1 MEIRLL
7 TAHVTL
13 LKQPQKTFMN
23 RALFFLTF
31 VLLSFSALAQTAK
44 MGQANQIEIYLN
56 EVPFEPDAPAVILM
70 TQGESK
76 FFGSVFETTYFVRMK
91 ILAEAGK
98 QYADVRIRYYVG
110 DKRYEEIS
118 GVKAQTVNYVRGV
131 KTEEIKVEKEGIFD
145 VAMDNGYQEMRIT
158 FPNIQ
163 VGSIIEYTY
172 KKTDKNITFIDGWT
186 FQQSIPTLFSK
197 YQITMTPYLQYR
209 TIGQGSNYAN
219 KVEKTDSNGTYSWT
233 LRDQYSIKEEPFM
246 KNFRD
251 YVDRIEFQL
260 TQYQTR
266 SATAGVEWEKVL
278 NTWEALGDDMIT
290 YYSDKGFYR
299 SNPIEKEA
307 LNIDLSGG
315 SQKEQAAKAYYYLRD
330 NYLIKGDDW
339 IYPKQSLNQL
349 LKSKV
354 GSPVELMLTL
364 MGILKS
370 MGIKCDP
377 VLIGSKGH
385 GRSELVEYPFLNQFD
400 EILLLT
406 ELDGSLQFLD
416 VSDRM
421 APFGYVDLDKHV
433 SGGLY
438 LQKKQSKLIPID
450 IRHNSNTVHFNQ
462 VSLNEDGQLQMQS
475 SFRNYFYK
483 GLDLAHLIDSKERKS
498 EPLDKIFKEEDH
510 AEFSNFKVDDAL
522 REKNYYT
529 LNYEVTYPKT
539 ANSNLLSFR
548 PLKFS
553 SFSENPFSEE
563 YRVFPVDFEYAFS
576 ETYNTNVMIP
586 EGYEVDDY
594 PLQESFTI
602 DGGYVTFM
610 YSPTMMDNMLKITAR
625 FEVKIP
631 LIPAYQYENLKFFME
646 SVASK
651 LSEPVI
657 LKKKTSL

>member
-1 MEIRLL
+1 
-7 TAHVTL
+7 
-13 LKQPQKTFMN
+13 MN
-23 RALFFLTF
+23 RALLSISLFLT
-31 VLLSFSALAQTAK
+31 SFAVFSQTAK
-44 MGQANQIEIYLN
+44 LGEANQTEIYLG

-76 FFGSVFETTYFVRMK
+76 FFGNVFETTYFVRLK
-91 ILAEAGK
+91 ILTEVGK

-118 GVKAQTVNYVRGV
+118 GVKAQTVNYVRGA

-145 VAMDNGYQEMRIT
+145 VAVNNGYHEVRIS
-158 FPNIQ
+158 FPNVQ
-163 VGSIIEYTY
+163 VGSILEYTY
-172 KKTDKNITFIDGWT
+172 KKTDKNITFIDGWA
-186 FQQSIPTLFSK
+186 FQNNIPTLFSK
-197 YQITMTPYLQYR
+197 YQITMSPYLGYR

-233 LRDQYSIKEEPFM
+233 LRDQYSLKEEPFM
-246 KNFRD
+246 KNYRD

-266 SATAGVEWEKVL
+266 SSTAGVEWEKVL
-278 NTWEALGDDMIT
+278 NTWEALGDDMIS

-299 SNPIEKEA
+299 SNPIEKET
-307 LNIDLSGG
+307 LNTDLSGS
-315 SQKEQAAKAYYYLRD
+315 SQKEIAGKAYYYLRN
-330 NYLIKGDDW
+330 NYLIEGEDW
-339 IYPKQSLNQL
+339 IYPKQTLNQL

-354 GSPVELMLTL
+354 GTPVEMMLAL

-370 MGIKCDP
+370 VGIKCDP
-377 VLIGSKGH
+377 VLIGSKGY
-385 GRSELVEYPFLNQFD
+385 GRSELVEYPFLTQFD

-416 VSDRM
+416 LSDRM

-438 LQKKQSKLIPID
+438 LQKKESKLIPIS
-450 IRHNSNTVHFNQ
+450 IRHNSNTVHFSQ
-462 VSLNEDGQLQMQS
+462 VRLNESGQLWMQS
-475 SFRNYFYK
+475 SYRNYFYK
-483 GLDLAHLIDSKERKS
+483 GLDLAHLVDYKNKKS
-498 EPLDKIFKEEDH
+498 EPLDKLFKGEDDI
-510 AEFSNFKVDDAL
+510 EFRNFKVDDAL
-522 REKNYYT
+522 HEKNYYT
-529 LNYEVTYPKT
+529 LSYELTFPESEN
-539 ANSNLLSFR
+539 AEMISFR

-553 SFSENPFSEE
+553 TFSENPFPEE
-563 YRVFPVDFEYAFS
+563 YRVFPVDFEYPFA
-576 ETYNTNVMIP
+576 ETYNSNVLIP
-586 EGYEVDDY
+586 TGYEIDDY

-631 LIPAYQYENLKFFME
+631 LIPAYQYGNLKYFME

-657 LKKKTSL
+657 LKKKSNP

>member
-1 MEIRLL
+1 
-7 TAHVTL
+7 
-13 LKQPQKTFMN
+13 MN
-23 RALFFLTF
+23 RAFLFFT
-31 VLLSFSALAQTAK
+31 LLCISFSAFSQTAK
-44 MGQANQIEIYLN
+44 LGQANQTEVYLS

-76 FFGSVFETTYFVRMK
+76 FFGNVFETTYFVRIK
-91 ILAEAGK
+91 ILAETGK

-118 GVKAQTVNYVRGV
+118 GLKAQTVNYVNG
-131 KTEEIKVEKEGIFD
+131 KAEEIKVENEGIFD
-145 VAMDNGYQEMRIT
+145 VAVDNGYQEVRIS
-158 FPNIQ
+158 FPNVQ

-186 FQQSIPTLFSK
+186 FQNNIPTLYSK

-209 TIGQGSNYAN
+209 TIGQGSNYAS
-219 KVEKTDSNGTYSWT
+219 KVEKTDAYGTYSWT
-233 LRDQYSIKEEPFM
+233 LRDQYSLKEEPFM
-246 KNFRD
+246 KNYRD

-260 TQYQTR
+260 TQYQASSST
-266 SATAGVEWEKVL
+266 SGVEWENVM

-299 SNPIEKEA
+299 SNPIEKES
-307 LNIDLSGG
+307 LNVDLSGA
-315 SQKEQAAKAYYYLRD
+315 SQKEKAEKAYYYLRD
-330 NYLIKGDDW
+330 NYGIKGEDW

-354 GSPVELMLTL
+354 GTPVELMLTL

-377 VLIGSKGH
+377 VLIGSKGY
-385 GRSELVEYPFLNQFD
+385 GRSELVPYPFLNQFD

-416 VSDRM
+416 LTDVM

-433 SGGLY
+433 AGGLY
-438 LQKKQSKLIPID
+438 LQKKASKLIPID
-450 IRHNSNTVHFNQ
+450 IRHNSNTVHFSQ
-462 VSLNEDGQLQMQS
+462 VSLNESGQLWMQS

-483 GLDLAHLIDSKERKS
+483 GLDLAHLVASNERKN
-498 EPLDKIFKEEDH
+498 EPLEKLFKEEDQTN
-510 AEFSNFKVDDAL
+510 FSNFKVDDAIH
-522 REKNYYT
+522 EKNFYT
-529 LNYEVTYPKT
+529 VNYEVTYPQT
-539 ANSNLLSFR
+539 GNSDFISFR
-548 PLKFS
+548 PLKVS
-553 SFSENPFSEE
+553 SFSDNPFSEE
-563 YRVFPVDFEYAFS
+563 YRVFPVDFEYSFT

-586 EGYEVDDY
+586 EGYEIDDY
-594 PLQESFTI
+594 PLEEKFTI

-610 YSPTMMDNMLKITAR
+610 YSPMMMDKMLKITAR
-625 FEVKIP
+625 LEVKIP
-631 LIPAYQYENLKFFME
+631 LIPAHQYGNLKYFME

-657 LKKKTSL
+657 LKKKSNP

>member
-1 MEIRLL
+1 
-7 TAHVTL
+7 
-13 LKQPQKTFMN
+13 MN
-23 RALFFLTF
+23 SAF
-31 VLLSFSALAQTAK
+31 LSFSLLFISFSAFTQTAK
-44 MGQANQIEIYLN
+44 LGQADQTEIYLT
-56 EVPFEPDAPAVILM
+56 EVPFEPDASAVILL

-76 FFGSVFETTYFVRMK
+76 FFGSIFETTYFVRIK

-110 DKRYEEIS
+110 DRRYEEIS
-118 GVKAQTVNYVRGV
+118 GLKAQTVNYENGV

-145 VAMDNGYQEMRIT
+145 VAVDNGYQEMRIS
-158 FPNIQ
+158 FPNVE

-186 FQQSIPTLFSK
+186 FQQNIPTLFSK

-209 TIGQGSNYAN
+209 TIGQGSNYVS

-233 LRDQYSIKEEPFM
+233 LRDQYSLKGEPFM
-246 KNFRD
+246 RNYRD

-260 TQYQTR
+260 TQYQAR
-266 SATAGVEWEKVL
+266 SSTSGVEWEKVM
-278 NTWEALGDDMIT
+278 NTWEALGDDMISN
-290 YYSDKGFYR
+290 YSDKGFYR
-299 SNPIEKEA
+299 SNPIEKESLA
-307 LNIDLSGG
+307 IDLSGAT
-315 SQKEQAAKAYYYLRD
+315 QKIKAEKAYYYLRD
-330 NYLIKGDDW
+330 NYVIKGEDW

-354 GSPVELMLTL
+354 GTPVELMLTL

-370 MGIKCDP
+370 VGITCDP
-377 VLIGSKGH
+377 VLIGSKGY
-385 GRSELVEYPFLNQFD
+385 GRSELVQYPFLNQFD

-416 VSDRM
+416 LTDVL
-421 APFGYVDLDKHV
+421 APFGYIDLDKHV
-433 SGGLY
+433 AGGLY
-438 LQKKQSKLIPID
+438 LQKKESKLIPID
-450 IRHNSNTVHFNQ
+450 IRHNSNTVHFSQ
-462 VSLNEDGQLQMQS
+462 VSLNESGQLWMQS
-475 SFRNYFYK
+475 SYRNYFYR
-483 GLDLAHLIDSKERKS
+483 GLDLAHRVAIMEKKNEALEK
-498 EPLDKIFKEEDH
+498 LFKEEDH
-510 AEFSNFKVDDAL
+510 TVYANFKVDNAL
-522 REKNYYT
+522 QDKNFYT
-529 LNYEVTYPKT
+529 LKYEVIFPQTE
-539 ANSNLLSFR
+539 NSDLISFL

-553 SFSENPFSEE
+553 AFSENPFSEG
-563 YRVFPVDFEYAFS
+563 YRIFPVDFEYAFT

-586 EGYEVDDY
+586 EGYEIDDY
-594 PLQESFTI
+594 PLEESFTI

-625 FEVKIP
+625 LEVKIP

-657 LKKKTSL
+657 LKKK